1 VTPRVSLALPVCN
14 GERFI
19 ASAVQSI
26 VDQSFTDFE
35 LIITDNASA
44 DATQGICRAFA
55 ARDTRIRYVRNERN
69 LGAAGNFNLGF
80 KLATGEFFKWC
91 AHDDLISAS
100 FIEEC
105 VCALDANRNDVLA
118 YGRQQGIDEHGDLIP
133 WVSSEASDL
142 HGFDAARRFRMV
154 YKVQGFD
161 AAMFGLIRREA
172 LAQTSLHRSYY
183 GSDIALL
190 AELALLGPFQRLPQ
204 ITFYNREHGTR
215 SINIT
220 DKRVR
225 QAWHDPQFVA
235 RPIPE
240 NVALLHHLATVADK
254 HRRVAP
260 LWRTGPDLLAWAAT
274 PHQLARYGLEIIGLA
289 SPPLQGH
296 LRRLGQQALRAL
308 RGDNAPNQS
317 QQER

>member
-1 VTPRVSLALPVCN
+1 MAPRVSLALPVCN

-19 ASAVQSI
+19 PSAVQS
-26 VDQSFTDFE
+26 VLDQSFTDFE
-35 LIITDNASA
+35 LIITDNAST
-44 DATQGICRAFA
+44 DATEGICRAFA
-55 ARDTRIRYVRNERN
+55 ARDTRIRYVRNQRN
-69 LGAAGNFNLGF
+69 LGAAANFNLGF
-80 KLATGEFFKWC
+80 KFATGEYFKWC
-91 AHDDLISAS
+91 AHDDFISAA
-100 FIEEC
+100 FIDEC
-105 VCALDANRNDVLA
+105 VRALDANRDDVLA
-118 YGRQQGIDEHGDLIP
+118 YGRQQGIDEHGGLIP
-133 WVSSEASDL
+133 WVSSEAPDL

-154 YKVQGFD
+154 YMVQGFD

-204 ITFYNREHGTR
+204 VTFYNREHGTR

-220 DKRVR
+220 DKRAR
-225 QAWHDPQFVA
+225 QAWHDPKFAA

-240 NVALLHHLATVADK
+240 NVALLRHLATIAAK
-254 HRRVAP
+254 HRRIAP
-260 LWRTGPDLLAWAAT
+260 LRRTGPGLVAWAAT

-289 SPPLQGH
+289 SPPLQSQV
-296 LRRLGQQALRAL
+296 RALGQQALRAL
-308 RGDNAPNQS
+308 RGDSSPSQS